1 MNGFLQ
7 VRNCAAPYPDKCSS
21 KNWELF
27 HEKEKTWEPNQ
38 LVHVDCGKNDSI
50 RISGLLI
57 KSIIL
62 YISEVSFHDLF
73 SSIKEYSDVLIPS
86 SSGCPE
92 NTRGCEEF
100 SCPRTCYCE
109 DHCSWER
116 CTLSEP
122 PQKCLH
128 GTNAEWKWDLR
139 WWSAKYIGQYKMIYI
154 KINAISDD
162 ILLYL
167 YTSAP

>member
-1 MNGFLQ
+1 MFGQFIS
-7 VRNCAAPYPDKCSS
+7 RP
-21 KNWELF
+21 F
-27 HEKEKTWEPNQ
+27 F
-38 LVHVDCGKNDSI
+38 SI
-50 RISGLLI
+50 TEH
-57 KSIIL
+57 K
-62 YISEVSFHDLF
+62 
-73 SSIKEYSDVLIPS
+73 DVPIPS
-86 SSGCPE
+86 SDGCPE

-122 PQKCLH
+122 PQKCLY

-154 KINAISDD
+154 KINARSVDNIYIRQRRRSNLNS
-162 ILLYL
+162 IIIIQEKQIQLRKQNHH
-167 YTSAP
+167 